1 MTDKPR
7 KSWIAGLLTF
17 FTIGLGQLYSG
28 KAKKGIV
35 LYFLGQGTILAV
47 FLPLIWLSPN
57 TVVFL
62 LAVVC
67 ALGFLIFCILDAIR
81 VSRRN
86 KLTYE
91 LKKYNRWY
99 VYVLV
104 LAVNLLLIQPGVESA
119 IKSDILQAYRIPS
132 GAMKPTLQIGDHILA
147 DKYTYKKTEPKRG
160 DIVIF
165 PFPEDPSKDF
175 IKRVVAVGGETIEII
190 EKQISIN
197 GEIIEEPFVIHTD
210 SNIFRDKKRPRDNF
224 GPVKVPDDSLFVMGD
239 NRDHSYD
246 SRFWGFVKKASVK
259 GKAASIYWSW
269 DKDSSSVRW
278 NRIGSKVR

>member
-1 MTDKPR
+1 MIDKPR
-7 KSWIAGLLTF
+7 KPWIAGLLTL
-17 FTIGLGQLYSG
+17 FTIGLGHLYSG
-28 KAKKGIV
+28 EAKKGIV
-35 LYFLGQGTILAV
+35 LYFLGQGTILAI
-47 FLPLIWLSPN
+47 FLSVIWVSPN
-57 TVVFL
+57 ILALL

-67 ALGFLIFCILDAIR
+67 GLGFLIFCILDAIR

-104 LAVNLLLIQPGVESA
+104 FAVTSFIIQPAVEST
-119 IKSDILQAYRIPS
+119 IKTDIVEAYRIPS

-147 DKYTYKKTEPKRG
+147 DKYIYKKREPERG

-175 IKRVVAVGGETIEII
+175 IKRVVAEGGEVIEII
-190 EKQISIN
+190 DKQISIN

-269 DKDSSSVRW
+269 DSDNSTVRW
-278 NRIGSKVR
+278 NRIGSKIR

>member
-1 MTDKPR
+1 MTDKLR
-7 KSWIAGLLTF
+7 KPWIAGLLTL
-17 FTIGLGQLYSG
+17 FTIGLGHLYSG

-35 LYFLGQGTILAV
+35 LYFLGQGTILAI
-47 FLPLIWLSPN
+47 FLFLIWLSPN
-57 TVVFL
+57 ILVFL
-62 LAVVC
+62 LAVLC
-67 ALGFLIFCILDAIR
+67 GLGFLIFCILDAIR

-104 LAVNLLLIQPGVESA
+104 LAVNSFLIQPAVEST
-119 IKSDILQAYRIPS
+119 IKSDIVQAYRIPS

-147 DKYTYKKTEPKRG
+147 DKYIYKKTEPKRG

-175 IKRVVAVGGETIEII
+175 IKRVVAVSGETIEII
-190 EKQISIN
+190 DKQISIN
-197 GEIIEEPFVIHTD
+197 GEIIEETFVIHTD

-259 GKAASIYWSW
+259 GKVASIYWSW
-269 DKDSSSVRW
+269 DKESSSVRW

>member
-7 KSWIAGLLTF
+7 KPWLAGLLTL
-17 FTIGLGQLYSG
+17 FTIGLGHLYSG
-28 KAKKGIV
+28 EAKRGIV
-35 LYFLGQGTILAV
+35 LYFLGQGTILAI

-57 TVVFL
+57 ILVFL
-62 LAVVC
+62 LALLC
-67 ALGFLIFCILDAIR
+67 GLGFLIFCILDAIR
-81 VSRRN
+81 VSRRH

-104 LAVNLLLIQPGVESA
+104 FAVTSFIIEPAVEIT
-119 IKSDILQAYRIPS
+119 IKRNIVQAYRIPS
-132 GAMKPTLQIGDHILA
+132 GAMKPTLEVGDYVLA
-147 DKYTYKKTEPKRG
+147 DKFVYKKTEPKRR

-175 IKRVVAVGGETIEII
+175 IKRVIAVGGEAIEII
-190 EKQISIN
+190 DKQISID
-197 GEIIEEPFVIHTD
+197 GEVIVEPFVIHTD
-210 SNIFRDKKRPRDNF
+210 SNVFRDKKRPRDNF

-246 SRFWGFVKKASVK
+246 SRFWGFVKKVSVK

-269 DKDSSSVRW
+269 DKDSSGLRW
-278 NRIGSKVR
+278 NRIGSKVQ

>member
-7 KSWIAGLLTF
+7 KPWMAGLLTV
-17 FTIGLGQLYSG
+17 FTIGLGHIYSG
-28 KAKKGIV
+28 QAKRGIA
-35 LYFLGQGTILAV
+35 LYFLGPVTILAI
-47 FLPLIWLSPN
+47 FPTLIWLWPN
-57 TVVFL
+57 TLVFL

-67 ALGFLIFCILDAIR
+67 GLGFLIFCILDAIR

-91 LKKYNRWY
+91 LKRYNRWY
-99 VYVLV
+99 VYLLV
-104 LAVNLLLIQPGVESA
+104 CAVTSFLIQPAVGHTIRSHL
-119 IKSDILQAYRIPS
+119 IQAYRIPS
-132 GAMKPTLQIGDHILA
+132 GAMKPTLQVGDHIFA
-147 DKYTYKKTEPKRG
+147 DKYIYKRTEPKRG

-190 EKQISIN
+190 DKQVSIN
-197 GEIIEEPFVIHTD
+197 GEVIVEPFVIHSD
-210 SNIFRDKKRPRDNF
+210 PHVIPGRARLRDNF
-224 GPVKVPDDSLFVMGD
+224 GPVEVPDDSLFVMGD

-246 SRFWGFVKKASVK
+246 SRFWGFVTKTSVQ
-259 GKAASIYWSW
+259 GKADSIYWSW
-269 DKDSSSVRW
+269 DRESSSVRW